1 MRKDEKEVLQ
11 HQLDS
16 EKAILKE
23 LEKQYKAAL
32 EAIDEKVAAL
42 LGRNDA
48 NLQHVIFQIEHQKA
62 LRRQIEGVLNQLHS
76 NEFDTISDYLANCYE
91 DGFIGSMYSM
101 HSQGIPVIVPI
112 DQNEVTKAVVL
123 DSKISEGLYESIGV
137 DVGKMKKS
145 IRSEITR
152 GISAGMSYNEIARNI
167 SKATKAPLSRA
178 KTIVYTE
185 GHRVQQASNY
195 DGQRKAKSKGADV
208 VKQWNSILD
217 GNTRQTHRK
226 LDGQIKEVEEPFEMD
241 GKKAMYP
248 GEFGDPAED
257 CNCRC
262 VSMTRARWALDE
274 EELQTLK
281 DRAEYFGLDKSESFK
296 DFKKKYLGAVKEIKD
311 NESAD
316 NPATN
321 KFGDTIIFS
330 EKMNT
335 EKWKPVVDTIK
346 ELSNEFETRLTSVK
360 PGSFQAAGSVDM
372 GGAMWLSSASQP
384 VAIHEFAHSIAME
397 ALTKYGVVDDSNF
410 WKEIKAVKRAYRKD
424 VGDDTKRWISAYE
437 HGRNLVDEFFAEA
450 FAQAKANEM
459 GIPLPDYYGTDLT
472 YSKKVLEITKKY
484 FGK

>member
-11 HQLDS
+11 YQLDS

-42 LGRNDA
+42 LGRSDA

-101 HSQGIPVIVPI
+101 HHQGIPVIVPI

-137 DVGKMKKS
+137 DVDKMKKS

-178 KTIVYTE
+178 KTIVATE

-217 GNTRQTHRK
+217 GNTRPTHRK
-226 LDGQIKEVEEPFEMD
+226 LDGQIREVEEPFEMD

-274 EELQTLK
+274 DELQTLK
-281 DRAEYFGLDKSESFK
+281 DRAEYFGLDKSESFA
-296 DFKKKYLGAVKEIKD
+296 DFKKKYLQSLENPGKSGTIDVEIDEFVPCLRDVRTGEIVDTVVREVTDRSILKEYTEKSGWYINWKSVPKDCRICALQLKGDDAFQGLVAFKAEEKNMATYAHWVVAAPHNRGANKEYSGVGAHLFAIMAEESVNAGFGGFMYGKAANQEVMKHYIDTLGAVHI
-311 NESAD
+311 
-316 NPATN
+316 
-321 KFGDTIIFS
+321 GDLRFFIDEEAAQKLLDEYT
-330 EKMNT
+330 
-335 EKWKPVVDTIK
+335 
-346 ELSNEFETRLTSVK
+346 FEWVK
-360 PGSFQAAGSVDM
+360 
-372 GGAMWLSSASQP
+372 
-384 VAIHEFAHSIAME
+384 
-397 ALTKYGVVDDSNF
+397 
-410 WKEIKAVKRAYRKD
+410 
-424 VGDDTKRWISAYE
+424 
-437 HGRNLVDEFFAEA
+437 
-450 FAQAKANEM
+450 
-459 GIPLPDYYGTDLT
+459 
-472 YSKKVLEITKKY
+472 
-484 FGK
+484 

>member
-42 LGRNDA
+42 LGRSDA

-101 HSQGIPVIVPI
+101 HNQGIPVIVPI

-123 DSKISEGLYESIGV
+123 DSKINEGLYESIGV

-217 GNTRQTHRK
+217 GNTRPTHRK
-226 LDGQIKEVEEPFEMD
+226 LDGQIREVEEPFEMD

-281 DRAEYFGLDKSESFK
+281 DRAEYFGLDKSESFA
-296 DFKKKYLGAVKEIKD
+296 DFQKKFLKLTDEWA
-311 NESAD
+311 SAD
-316 NPATN
+316 AKAKEYFGVDARDELGKIVARGTTKIKQGIAAFPDDDVLKERTKLVEPDGN
-321 KFGDTIIFS
+321 KFDVAMHGTPTAVCFGSRQKNMSPRLLASIIRHS
-330 EKMNT
+330 EGYHGQ
-335 EKWKPVVDTIK
+335 DIRL
-346 ELSNEFETRLTSVK
+346 LSCSTGVK
-360 PGSFQAAGSVDM
+360 KGED
-372 GGAMWLSSASQP
+372 
-384 VAIHEFAHSIAME
+384 
-397 ALTKYGVVDDSNF
+397 YC
-410 WKEIKAVKRAYRKD
+410 
-424 VGDDTKRWISAYE
+424 
-437 HGRNLVDEFFAEA
+437 FAEELA
-450 FAQAKANEM
+450 NALGVKVFAPNDLIYFNKNGTFKVRIDGSGELIEYKPNER
-459 GIPLPDYYGTDLT
+459 GRV
-472 YSKKVLEITKKY
+472 K
-484 FGK
+484 